1 MSSALERRDRRL
13 QRKAQ
18 AQARADHRPWAAG
31 QYVEQDGCIARIG
44 DGGEA
49 RPLCNF
55 TARIVAEE
63 VRDDGAERKV
73 HFALEGRLQTGEP
86 LPRVTIPAERFAS
99 MGWVAAEWGNR
110 AVVYAG
116 QATRDHLRAAIQ
128 LLSREAKRR
137 EVYTHLGWRR
147 IDGRWLFLHAG
158 GALGAD
164 GPAGGVEV
172 EPPDGLQGYALPEPL
187 AGQGLAEALEQEL
200 ALLDVAPD
208 TVTAPLLLA
217 VWRAPLAEARPAD
230 FSVYLAGPTQAGK
243 STLTA
248 LALAHYGAGFDRL
261 ALPASWAATGNALE
275 KLAFQAKDVPLVVDD
290 FAPHG
295 SQSDVER
302 LHREAE
308 RLLRAQGNRAGRTR
322 MAADGSLRP
331 TYFPRGLI
339 ISSGEDIPRGQS
351 LRARLLVAE
360 LERGQV
366 DWARISTAQV
376 LAAEGVYAGA
386 QAAFIRW
393 LAGRLDALKEELPSL
408 HRDLRDR
415 MAREGVRDRA
425 GDQAANLWLGWIVWR
440 RFAEEAGLPK
450 EQADAAEARLW
461 SALVELGRAQG
472 SYQRSED
479 PAERFLVLLGAGL
492 ASGRFALAD
501 AETGELPAEERSRRI
516 GWKAGGEIWLEPEE
530 AYAAIQAFAREQG
543 QALPVTQRT
552 LWRRLA
558 ERGAILAERDSRQ
571 TYYTVKRV
579 VAGAR
584 KRVVLALSA
593 DSAAHISSQDMG
605 NMGDMGEPRQDAGFR
620 TQNAPMSAEE
630 HGQEHGR
637 TSTAPMSAP
646 MLAEEHGR
654 ESWPESLAAQGPAHD
669 AHEAHVLETYMGHKV
684 DDPLAPILAAVRGW
698 EPGEHLIREFGDRLR
713 RLPWERVEALAALGR
728 RWAADG
734 SPGAAMAWRLALAKA
749 LDEAGLEAERR

>member
-1 MSSALERRDRRL
+1 MKNIEALAVLQSSNGRAATSPLAPTRARD
-13 QRKAQ
+13 
-18 AQARADHRPWAAG
+18 DHRPQSAG

-44 DGGEA
+44 DGGAA

-73 HFALEGRLQTGEP
+73 YFTLEGRLQAGEP

-99 MGWVAAEWGNR
+99 MGWVAAEWGHR

-128 LLSREAKRR
+128 LLSQEARRR
-137 EVYTHLGWRR
+137 EVFTHLGWRR
-147 IDGRWLFLHAG
+147 IGGRWLFLHAG

-164 GPAGGVEV
+164 GYVEGVEV
-172 EPPDGLQGYALPEPL
+172 EPPDGLQGYALPEP
-187 AGQGLAEALEQEL
+187 AEGQRLAEALDQEL
-200 ALLDVAPD
+200 ALIDVAID

-230 FSVYLAGPTQAGK
+230 FSVYVAGPTQAGK

-248 LALAHYGAGFDRL
+248 IALAHYGAGFDRL

-308 RLLRAQGNRAGRTR
+308 RLLRAQGNRAGRIR

-351 LRARLLVAE
+351 LRARLIIAE
-360 LERGQV
+360 LERGRV
-366 DWARISTAQV
+366 DWARLSAAQA
-376 LAAEGVYAGA
+376 LAADGVYAGA
-386 QAAFIRW
+386 QAAYIRW
-393 LAGRLDALKEELPSL
+393 LAGRLDALRNELPAL
-408 HRDLRDR
+408 HRELRDR
-415 MAREGVRDRA
+415 LAREGVRDRA
-425 GDQAANLWLGWIVWR
+425 GDQAANLWLGWMVWR

-461 SALVELGRAQG
+461 PAIVDLGRGQAA
-472 SYQRSED
+472 YQRSED
-479 PAERFLVLLGAGL
+479 PAERFLELLGAGL

-501 AETGELPAEERSRRI
+501 AATGELPAEERGRRI
-516 GWKAGGEIWLEPEE
+516 GWRAGAEVWLEPEE
-530 AYAAIQAFAREQG
+530 AFAAIQAFAREQG

-558 ERGAILAERDSRQ
+558 ERGAILAERDSKQ
-571 TYYTVKRV
+571 TYYTVRRV
-579 VAGAR
+579 VAGKR
-584 KRVVLALSA
+584 KRVLALSA
-593 DSAAHISSQDMG
+593 DSMAHISSQDMA
-605 NMGDMGEPRQDAGFR
+605 NMADMAEPSHDAGFR
-620 TQNAPMSAEE
+620 AQNAAMSAEE

-637 TSTAPMSAP
+637 ERDANTVDMSAA

-654 ESWPESLAAQGPAHD
+654 ESWPGSLAAQGPGHD
-669 AHEAHVLETYMGHKV
+669 GHEGHVLETYMGHRFYAHI
-684 DDPLAPILAAVRGW
+684 DRGSTD
-698 EPGEHLIREFGDRLR
+698 E
-713 RLPWERVEALAALGR
+713 
-728 RWAADG
+728 
-734 SPGAAMAWRLALAKA
+734 
-749 LDEAGLEAERR
+749 DEATEVIEL

>member
-1 MSSALERRDRRL
+1 M
-13 QRKAQ
+13 
-18 AQARADHRPWAAG
+18 
-31 QYVEQDGCIARIG
+31 
-44 DGGEA
+44 
-49 RPLCNF
+49 
-55 TARIVAEE
+55 
-63 VRDDGAERKV
+63 
-73 HFALEGRLQTGEP
+73 
-86 LPRVTIPAERFAS
+86 
-99 MGWVAAEWGNR
+99 
-110 AVVYAG
+110 
-116 QATRDHLRAAIQ
+116 
-128 LLSREAKRR
+128 
-137 EVYTHLGWRR
+137 
-147 IDGRWLFLHAG
+147 
-158 GALGAD
+158 
-164 GPAGGVEV
+164 EV

-187 AGQGLAEALEQEL
+187 AGRELAEALEQEL
-200 ALLDVAPD
+200 ALLDMAPD
-208 TVTAPLLLA
+208 AVTAPLLLA

-295 SQSDVER
+295 SQADVER

-308 RLLRAQGNRAGRTR
+308 RLLRAQGNRQGRVR

-351 LRARLLVAE
+351 LRARLIIAE

-366 DWARISTAQV
+366 DWARLSAAQA

-386 QAAFIRW
+386 QAAYIRW

-425 GDQAANLWLGWIVWR
+425 GDQAANLWLGWTVWR

-450 EQADAAEARLW
+450 AQADAAEERMWA
-461 SALVELGRAQG
+461 ALAELGRAQAA
-472 SYQRSED
+472 YQRSED
-479 PAERFLVLLGAGL
+479 PAERFLALLEAGL

-501 AETGELPAEERSRRI
+501 AATGELPAEERGRRI
-516 GWKAGGEIWLEPEE
+516 GWRAGAEVWLEPEE
-530 AYAAIQAFAREQG
+530 AYAAINAFAREQG

-558 ERGAILAERDSRQ
+558 ERGALQVERDSRQ
-571 TYYTVKRV
+571 TYYTVKRT
-579 VAGAR
+579 VAGDR
-584 KRVVLALSA
+584 RRVLVLAGGIFTEQKTDKA
-593 DSAAHISSQDMG
+593 TRKPGAHISSQDMG
-605 NMGDMGEPRQDAGFR
+605 NMGDMGEPRRDAGFR
-620 TQNAPMSAEE
+620 AQNAPMSAEE

-646 MLAEEHGR
+646 MSAEGHGR
-654 ESWPESLAAQGPAHD
+654 ESWPESLGAQGPAHN
-669 AHEAHVLETYMGHKV
+669 AHEAHVLETYMGSRLASASP
-684 DDPLAPILAAVRGW
+684 DGADPFTLQK
-698 EPGEHLIREFGDRLR
+698 PGERLTPLYQAVVDWPDGFAEVTR
-713 RLPWERVEALAALGR
+713 LAGRLARLPQERLEALVEQGQRYAAQTHPDLL
-728 RWAADG
+728 
-734 SPGAAMAWRLALAKA
+734 AWRMALATA
-749 LDEAGLEAERR
+749 LDEAGLGAERR